1 MPKTIRVLLTGY
13 EAAPFYKRGGLGD
26 VLGSLPK
33 ALIQIGIDARVV
45 IPCYEEIR
53 KNLSAKRIGKF
64 KIHFGE
70 KEEEIGIYRNAGT
83 PRVYFLSNSSNLS
96 YLNTRGRN
104 KKIEQFA
111 FFDLAVVHFV
121 TWLSKQR
128 QWNPSVIHCNDWHT
142 GLIPLILRNKTKL
155 PIPTL
160 LTIHNLSYQGFGS
173 LKVLDLLHIK
183 DEDAKEIKR
192 GMKVTE
198 INILGEGILH
208 ASSVS
213 TVSKTYAREITDEKN
228 EGPIYAY
235 VKKREETLGRSRAI
249 VGILNGIDYD
259 VWSPQ
264 NDSAIFHT
272 YNVANWQSG
281 KEKNKKKML
290 NSLDLEPR
298 LTFCFIGR
306 MASQKGLDIL
316 VRVTK
321 HIVNNNANLIILGS
335 GAPNIEKSIR
345 KLVARYSSHMR
356 VEFAYNEDF
365 AHKLY
370 ASSDFIIIPS
380 RFEPCGLI
388 QMIAMSYGTIPI
400 ASRTGG
406 LKDSIKNNRNGFL
419 FENGSVLSLK
429 KAIKRAVKRF
439 HDEARYGKMV
449 VNAMNTD
456 FSWKRSAR
464 LYKKLYQNMLL
475 QHNVTH

>member
-45 IPCYEEIR
+45 IPYYEEIR

-64 KIHFGE
+64 NIHFGE

-83 PRVYFLSNSSNLS
+83 PRVYFLSNSSNLL

-111 FFDLAVVHFV
+111 FFDLAAVHFV
-121 TWLSKQR
+121 AWLSKQR

-142 GLIPLILRNKTKL
+142 GLIPLILKNKTKL
-155 PIPTL
+155 PTPTL

-173 LKVLDLLHIK
+173 SKVLDLLHIK
-183 DEDAKEIKR
+183 DEEVKEIKR
-192 GMKVTE
+192 GMKATE

-213 TVSKTYAREITDEKN
+213 TVSKTYAREITDPSN
-228 EGPIYAY
+228 VGRIYPYIA
-235 VKKREETLGRSRAI
+235 KRESLLGHNGTI

-259 VWSPQ
+259 TWGPQ
-264 NDSAIFHT
+264 NDPHIYYPYNAIDWHC
-272 YNVANWQSG
+272 

-335 GAPNIEKSIR
+335 GSPNIEKSIR

-406 LKDSIKNNRNGFL
+406 LTDSIKNNRNGFL

>member
-1 MPKTIRVLLTGY
+1 
-13 EAAPFYKRGGLGD
+13 
-26 VLGSLPK
+26 
-33 ALIQIGIDARVV
+33 
-45 IPCYEEIR
+45 
-53 KNLSAKRIGKF
+53 
-64 KIHFGE
+64 
-70 KEEEIGIYRNAGT
+70 
-83 PRVYFLSNSSNLS
+83 
-96 YLNTRGRN
+96 
-104 KKIEQFA
+104 
-111 FFDLAVVHFV
+111 
-121 TWLSKQR
+121 
-128 QWNPSVIHCNDWHT
+128 
-142 GLIPLILRNKTKL
+142 
-155 PIPTL
+155 
-160 LTIHNLSYQGFGS
+160 
-173 LKVLDLLHIK
+173 
-183 DEDAKEIKR
+183 
-192 GMKVTE
+192 
-198 INILGEGILH
+198 
-208 ASSVS
+208 
-213 TVSKTYAREITDEKN
+213 
-228 EGPIYAY
+228 
-235 VKKREETLGRSRAI
+235 
-249 VGILNGIDYD
+249 
-259 VWSPQ
+259 
-264 NDSAIFHT
+264 
-272 YNVANWQSG
+272 
-281 KEKNKKKML
+281 ML